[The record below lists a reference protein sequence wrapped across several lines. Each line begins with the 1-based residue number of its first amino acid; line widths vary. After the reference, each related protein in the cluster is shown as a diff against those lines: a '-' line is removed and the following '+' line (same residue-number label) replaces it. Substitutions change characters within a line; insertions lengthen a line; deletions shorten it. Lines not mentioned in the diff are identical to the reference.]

1 MVKRKVLQRKKKK
14 ISINIEPGM
23 FDEQVITFN
32 GQADEKEG
40 YQTGDIVIT
49 LACAEHDEFEREGNN
64 LLIEKTISLSEAY
77 NCKMTLTHLNGK
89 EINVSSERINIFG
102 EELDCY
108 RKLKGFG
115 MPILGTDNKFGD
127 LIIKFKVIMPDSM
140 STENLELLNTIFPKI
155 NNIKELEDNEI
166 HTLEIA
172 TESDFEY
179 SDDDD
184 DNSESEYSDE
194 SEYDDDD
201 SEKQTD
207 DEESE
212 DGEENKDIT
221 VVDVKTV
228 SYTHLRA
235 HET

>member
-1 MVKRKVLQRKKKK
+1 
-14 ISINIEPGM
+14 
-23 FDEQVITFN
+23 
-32 GQADEKEG
+32 
-40 YQTGDIVIT
+40 
-49 LACAEHDEFEREGNN
+49 
-64 LLIEKTISLSEAY
+64 
-77 NCKMTLTHLNGK
+77 
-89 EINVSSERINIFG
+89 
-102 EELDCY
+102 
-108 RKLKGFG
+108 

-207 DEESE
+207 DEESQ

-221 VVDVKTV
+221 VVDLKKTKSKSSKV
-228 SYTHLRA
+228 I
-235 HET
+235 